1 METIGAYWKGQL
13 GGPPF
18 LTFRESPSSGGP
30 AMGAGAL
37 PGLAWTGV
45 AVTRSL
51 RWRTELP
58 EDAMKLN
65 FTDRARDM
73 VLSFMDQEEDG
84 PQALRIAVEGSPFAP
99 NYQLT
104 LVEAAARTKSDLE
117 VSAGSFTVLVDEA
130 SVNRLDGARVDF
142 VETIQES
149 GFQIT
154 PDPDAVKAAIDEA
167 GPAGELADRVRQVL
181 DTEINPAV
189 ASHGGAINLV
199 DVQGTEVFIEM
210 SGGCQGC
217 AMSRMTLRQ
226 GVERMV
232 SQSVPEVSAIH
243 DVTDH
248 MSGENPYF
256 T

>member
-1 METIGAYWKGQL
+1 
-13 GGPPF
+13 
-18 LTFRESPSSGGP
+18 
-30 AMGAGAL
+30 
-37 PGLAWTGV
+37 
-45 AVTRSL
+45 
-51 RWRTELP
+51 
-58 EDAMKLN
+58 MKLT
-65 FTDRARDM
+65 FTDRAREM

-84 PQALRIAVEGSPFAP
+84 PQALRIAVDGSPFAP
-99 NYQLT
+99 NYELT
-104 LVEAAARTKSDLE
+104 LVEAESRRESDLE
-117 VSAGSFTVLVDEA
+117 VSAGAFPVLVDEA
-130 SVNRLDGARVDF
+130 SAGRLDGANVDF

-154 PDPDAVKAAIDEA
+154 PNPDAVKAAIDES
-167 GPAGELADRVRQVL
+167 GPKGELADRVRHVL

-189 ASHGGAINLV
+189 AAHGGAINLV
-199 DVQGTEVFIEM
+199 DVQDTEVYIEM

-232 SQSVPEVSAIH
+232 SQAVPEVTAIH

-256 T
+256 S

>member
-1 METIGAYWKGQL
+1 
-13 GGPPF
+13 
-18 LTFRESPSSGGP
+18 
-30 AMGAGAL
+30 
-37 PGLAWTGV
+37 
-45 AVTRSL
+45 
-51 RWRTELP
+51 
-58 EDAMKLN
+58 MKLN
-65 FTDRARDM
+65 FTDKARDM
-73 VLSFMDQEEDG
+73 VLSFMDQEDDG
-84 PQALRIAVEGSPFAP
+84 PQALRIAVDGSPFAP
-99 NYQLT
+99 NYELT
-104 LVEAAARTKSDLE
+104 LVEAASRQKSDVE
-117 VSAGSFTVLVDEA
+117 VPAGDFAVLVDEA
-130 SVNRLDGARVDF
+130 SVERLDGASVDF
-142 VETIQES
+142 VETLQES

-154 PDPDAVKAAIDEA
+154 PDPDAVKAAVEA
-167 GPAGELADRVRQVL
+167 AAPNGELADRVRQVL

-210 SGGCQGC
+210 AGGCQGC

-232 SQSVPEVSAIH
+232 SQAVPEVTAIH